1 MFVAPAPQ
9 TPRSRSGHGS
19 SADEACRDAA
29 ERPYH
34 DYAARGSADV
44 RYEAVDSEE
53 RRFGSSDSDTTV
65 QYAPGAGT
73 RPLLETELTFG
84 ATKGL

>member
-1 MFVAPAPQ
+1 MRQHNFTYTGKRSFDTVCRRNVPA
-9 TPRSRSGHGS
+9 
-19 SADEACRDAA
+19 C
-29 ERPYH
+29 H

-44 RYEAVDSEE
+44 RCEAIDSEE

-65 QYAPGAGT
+65 HYAPGAGT